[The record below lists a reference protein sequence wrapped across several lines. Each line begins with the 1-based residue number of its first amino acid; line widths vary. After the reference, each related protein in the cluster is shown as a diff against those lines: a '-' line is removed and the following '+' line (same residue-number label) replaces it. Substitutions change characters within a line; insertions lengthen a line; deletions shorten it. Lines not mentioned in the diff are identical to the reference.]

1 MKLWDL
7 LWVIVFGCWL
17 AEQTN
22 SGHVVVITNI
32 EKQKGD
38 KDKKEPNNH
47 REDEKQKNNNNTPN
61 Q

>member
-1 MKLWDL
+1 M
-7 LWVIVFGCWL
+7 